1 MIKGSS
7 THSCVCSSPLGL
19 KKLLIFCMNGV
30 LCCFP
35 PLVALQGDARLF
47 GRNVDKAK
55 VEVRIEWN
63 IFLRKHLKFFML
75 QFGLV

>member
-1 MIKGSS
+1 
-7 THSCVCSSPLGL
+7 
-19 KKLLIFCMNGV
+19 MNGV
-30 LCCFP
+30 LCYFP

-63 IFLRKHLKFFML
+63 IFL
-75 QFGLV
+75 